1 LIIGYKKLEK
11 QILNYLGFCFYFQCS
26 IIVLQIMY
34 SPKFT
39 ISNKILKNI
48 GIIEAS
54 REIIDHAPLLP
65 YYEKQFRQDALI
77 RTVHYGTHIEGNE
90 LNLDQ
95 AERILAGQDVVG
107 RERDIQEIINYRK
120 AMEYIDQIKDQNSKV
135 KINDE
140 MIKKLH
146 MITVGKI
153 LPEEKCGEYRKTQVV
168 IKNNQT
174 GQVSFRPPEA
184 DLISPQIK
192 DLLAYIENSESQDI
206 HPILKSGIVHYEL
219 VRIHPFL
226 DGNGRVARAL
236 STLILFL
243 AGYDIRKFFSLEE
256 YFDRN
261 AAEYYSSLQ
270 SVAVEGDLTTW
281 LEYFTQGLAI
291 ELSKIKEKVE
301 KISVDGK
308 LREKLGGKPLMLTD
322 RQLKIIEYIQKTG
335 YLQNKAFEDLFP
347 MVSEDT
353 ILNELKVLL
362 KTGIIKKQGITKGAK
377 YIMK

>member
-1 LIIGYKKLEK
+1 MEFIDD
-11 QILNYLGFCFYFQCS
+11 LGFKEKA
-26 IIVLQIMY
+26 L
-34 SPKFT
+34 
-39 ISNKILKNI
+39 KID
-48 GIIEAS
+48 E
-54 REIIDHAPLLP
+54 
-65 YYEKQFRQDALI
+65 
-77 RTVHYGTHIEGNE
+77 E
-90 LNLDQ
+90 L
-95 AERILAGQDVVG
+95 
-107 RERDIQEIINYRK
+107 
-120 AMEYIDQIKDQNSKV
+120 
-135 KINDE
+135 
-140 MIKKLH
+140 IKKLH
-146 MITVGKI
+146 KITVNKI
-153 LPEEKCGEYRKTQVV
+153 LPTEKCGEYRKTQVV
-168 IKNNQT
+168 VKNNQT

-184 DLISPQIK
+184 GWIFPQIK
-192 DLLAYIENSESQDI
+192 DLLVYIESSQSQDI
-206 HPILKSGIVHYEL
+206 HPVLKSGIIHYEL

-261 AAEYYSSLQ
+261 AAEYYSALQ
-270 SVAVEGDLTTW
+270 SVSRDKDLTTW

-362 KTGIIKKQGITKGAK
+362 QTGIIKKQGITKGAK

>member
-1 LIIGYKKLEK
+1 
-11 QILNYLGFCFYFQCS
+11 
-26 IIVLQIMY
+26 MY
-34 SPKFT
+34 APKFI
-39 ISNKILKNI
+39 ISNNILKNI

-54 REIIDHAPLLP
+54 REVIDHAPLLP
-65 YYEKQFRQDALI
+65 YYEKQFRNDALI

-95 AERILAGQDVVG
+95 AEKVLAGKDVVA
-107 RERDIQEIINYRK
+107 RDRDIQEVINYRK
-120 AMEYIDQIKDQNSKV
+120 AMEFINDKGLR
-135 KINDE
+135 INDE
-140 MIKKLH
+140 LIKKLH
-146 MITVGKI
+146 KITVNKI
-153 LPEEKCGEYRKTQVV
+153 LPLEKCGEYRKTKVV

-184 DLISPQIK
+184 GIVSPQIN
-192 DLLAYIENSESQDI
+192 DLLAFIEKSRNQDI
-206 HPILKSGIVHYEL
+206 HPVLKSGIVHYEL

-243 AGYDIRKFFSLEE
+243 EGYDIRKFFSLEE
-256 YFDRN
+256 YFDSA
-261 AAEYYSSLQ
+261 AAEYYEALQ
-270 SVAVEGDLTTW
+270 GVERSGGDLTKW

-308 LREKLGGKPLMLTD
+308 LRERLGGKPLLLSD
-322 RQLKIIEYIQKTG
+322 RQLKIIEYIQEAG
-335 YLQNKAFEDLFP
+335 YLQNQAFESLFP

-362 KTGIIKKQGITKGAK
+362 KTGIVKKQGITKGAK